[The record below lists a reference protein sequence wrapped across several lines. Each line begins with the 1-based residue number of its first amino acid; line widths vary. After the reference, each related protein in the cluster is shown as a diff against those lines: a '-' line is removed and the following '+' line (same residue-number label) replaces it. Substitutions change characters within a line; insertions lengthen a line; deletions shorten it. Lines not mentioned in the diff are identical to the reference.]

1 MRSLML
7 SLRVLLVLFLAIC
20 TGTLSLFYRAAEF
33 GKASD
38 EYPNNSAE
46 LTVSNV
52 DEVQHASVLSAIAS
66 YTAANHATVF
76 RVDTV
81 LSQVDRGAGAIRI
94 GVFAGSESD
103 LTDASVLRFMGTEVV
118 STEAIA
124 KLLAA
129 EPEQT
134 LGLDQNAADTLL
146 NVPHLSFAERL
157 SVMQLA
163 ELTQR
168 SETVSGT
175 YRFIGVDE
183 QTLSELSAQINSITG
198 DTTAQVGSALQGS
211 AVDRSFSF
219 LVPLIGLV
227 AVSGLLQVLLLV
239 QAFRSLQELG
249 THLIL
254 GWSAFDY
261 CVSLFRSVL
270 LSMLLVYPVSFLVT
284 FFTMQG
290 YGLATVATVALPPA
304 LVTVAITLA
313 TVVVASL
320 VLLLVRPVTAIRNL
334 VSKKIMIVM
343 LAITYCASAAG
354 VIGMSIFL
362 DGPIR
367 EIDRLGS
374 VSQQWQRVTD
384 YQILYK
390 QDAGDDSASF
400 TSGGGKLM
408 ADYYAWYRTI
418 AAEAGVS
425 VVNTRYHHKEQLEN
439 WRELGVYQNIPNKPL
454 WYFAASPSYLESVG
468 LNLNQD
474 LLSRADSGERVYLVP
489 DSYSEAD
496 AAALKAWVAEDVI
509 QLSQQD
515 SVIQTEFTQ
524 NPRHSFESYQV
535 AEPLFTWS
543 ADLEVE
549 STTADPVILVVTPQN
564 MSFFESE
571 SLSAIGLENSYIKL
585 SSDAV
590 AKYGS
595 SEYLA
600 KYNLDDNRP
609 EFRPVSDF
617 IAGLQKNIQ
626 EFLQLFAGVSAA
638 VLLLEILALLTLT
651 KLYAAVNRRS
661 LAVKML
667 LGHSPLHSFRF
678 TFAAVIA
685 VNLLGVLIGLIAQS
699 NVAVLVSAVML
710 VVQPAILTILVA
722 QSHREQIAFAVKTV

>member
-1 MRSLML
+1 M
-7 SLRVLLVLFLAIC
+7 
-20 TGTLSLFYRAAEF
+20 FYRAAEF
-33 GKASD
+33 GKAID

-66 YTAANHATVF
+66 CVAANHATVF

-81 LSQVDRGAGAIRI
+81 LSQVDGGAGAIRI

-103 LTDASVLRFMGTEVV
+103 LTDASVLRYMGTEVV
-118 STEAIA
+118 SKEAIA
-124 KLLAA
+124 KLLTA
-129 EPEQT
+129 EPAQT

-146 NVPHLSFAERL
+146 DLPHLSFAERL

-163 ELTQR
+163 ELTER
-168 SETVSGT
+168 SGTVSGT
-175 YRFIGVDE
+175 YHFVGVDE
-183 QTLSELSAQINSITG
+183 QTLSDISAQINSITG
-198 DTTAQVGSALQGS
+198 DTTAQVGSVLQGS
-211 AVDRSFSF
+211 VVDRSFSL

-249 THLIL
+249 THLLL

-270 LSMLLVYPVSFLVT
+270 LSLLLVYPVSYLT
-284 FFTMQG
+284 AMFTMQG
-290 YGLATVATVALPPA
+290 YGLATVATVALAPA

-320 VLLLVRPVTAIRNL
+320 VILLVRPVTAIRNL

-374 VSQQWQRVTD
+374 VSEQWQRVAD
-384 YQILYK
+384 YRLLYK
-390 QDAGDDSASF
+390 QDAGEDSASF
-400 TSGGGKLM
+400 TSGGGTLM

-454 WYFAASPSYLESVG
+454 WYFAASPSYLKTVG
-468 LNLNQD
+468 LNLDQD
-474 LLSRADSGERVYLVP
+474 LLARADSGERVYLIP

-496 AAALKAWVAEDVI
+496 AAALKAWVAEDVT

-515 SVIQTEFTQ
+515 SVIETEFTQ

-600 KYNLDDNRP
+600 KYNLDDNQP

-638 VLLLEILALLTLT
+638 VLLLEILALITLT

-710 VVQPAILTILVA
+710 VVQSAILTILVA
-722 QSHREQIAFAVKTV
+722 QSHREQVAFAVKTV